1 MPSPAQL
8 AALTKT
14 SVKKII
20 PDALLKE
27 RDIIVRLGPGSGRI
41 YARMRLLETIG
52 MNAMSKRLVPPNVR
66 SFVFVCF
73 GNIMRSPMASA
84 LLEQAAAEKNLRIR
98 SDSAGLHA
106 IAGSHA
112 HERAQTAAA
121 EMGIPLTAHRSKML
135 TKEMIEHADAILAMD
150 LQNVAELLNLYP
162 QFQRKIFMLSACS
175 GSLKLSEIP
184 DPYFG
189 DLETTR
195 QCYRV
200 VDACVRNML
209 ASLTT

>member
-1 MPSPAQL
+1 MPSSAKL
-8 AALTKT
+8 AALAKT
-14 SVKKII
+14 AAKKII

-41 YARMRLLETIG
+41 YARMRLLGIVR
-52 MNAMSKRLVPPNVR
+52 MNAMSKRIVPRNVR

-73 GNIMRSPMASA
+73 GNIMRSPMASV
-84 LLEQAAAEKNLRIR
+84 LLEQAAAEKNIKIR

-106 IAGSHA
+106 IPGSHA

-121 EMGIPLTAHRSKML
+121 EIGIPLIAHRSKML
-135 TKEMIEHADAILAMD
+135 TKEMVEHAEAIVAMD

-162 QFQRKIFMLSACS
+162 QFKRKIFILSACS
-175 GSLKLSEIP
+175 GNLRLKEIP

-189 DLETTR
+189 DLDATR
-195 QCYRV
+195 RCYRDL
-200 VDACVRNML
+200 DACIRNML